1 MSNVIKFSINGDTNA
16 EQVTEKVKKSV
27 SALEKNIEGIE
38 QRFKNFG
45 KDLFLSFA
53 APMVLLNAAM
63 NSISA
68 AIEKNR
74 QAVQDAKAVAEGGG
88 NKYMREGTVTSAQ
101 EAARRRQDALDR
113 QNAKLAAA
121 ALAKEQGQEGGG
133 TFSAS
138 EADKA
143 LLQYANEGEGFL
155 GKMGRGLSAASM
167 FLGIT
172 DYEENEDVQKI
183 LERRSQ
189 ERVSS
194 DPEMIARKAAEA
206 AAAKQKEAAEAQIQ
220 AQKEVDKMPTTFKG
234 PEGFSNVVGVGANPV
249 LEAMASQLE
258 EQRKQTAL
266 LERMANAGFSPADG
280 WMTAP
285 ASTAAPSRAAMLRGK
300 R

>member
-1 MSNVIKFSINGDTNA
+1 MSNIIKFSINGDTNA
-16 EQVTEKVKKSV
+16 EQVTEKVKKSI
-27 SALEKNIEGIE
+27 STLEKNMEGIE

-88 NKYMREGTVTSAQ
+88 NKYMREGTVGSAQ

-113 QNAKLAAA
+113 QNAKLAAE
-121 ALAKEQGQEGGG
+121 ALAKEQGQEGGFLG
-133 TFSAS
+133 FGG

-143 LLQYANEGEGFL
+143 LGQYISEGDGVLNKVGRFFNAQMMFYGVSDYSKNEAMQKVLES
-155 GKMGRGLSAASM
+155 RSAA
-167 FLGIT
+167 
-172 DYEENEDVQKI
+172 
-183 LERRSQ
+183 
-189 ERVSS
+189 RVSA
-194 DPEMIARKAAEA
+194 DPEMIAKKKAEEA
-206 AAAKQKEAAEAQIQ
+206 VVKQKQAAEAQIQ

-249 LEAMASQLE
+249 IEAMAAQLDEAKKTNDLLSQLVTSGGG
-258 EQRKQTAL
+258 RTSSWL
-266 LERMANAGFSPADG
+266 D
-280 WMTAP
+280 AP
-285 ASTAAPSRAAMLRGK
+285 AAKPKVEGYGDQM
-300 R
+300 